1 MDYPLITV
9 VVPIYNVADYV
20 RASVESICQQT
31 YENLEII
38 LINDGSTDDSMD
50 RIADLVAADQR
61 IKVIQQSNQ
70 GLSAAR
76 NAGIE
81 VATGVYITFVD
92 SDDILYLT
100 AIESL
105 YEALVRHHAKIAI
118 GSVERIQDENV
129 LAEIIFEDKVLSLE
143 ELIYRSDSV
152 PHNTMKITAWGKLYA
167 RDLFEDIRY
176 PVGKIH
182 EDEFTTYKLYLK
194 AGEAVTT
201 SSLVYRYVVRPE
213 SITNKPLSIQNMAAL
228 EAFREKHQILESLGM
243 PAQDI
248 LLQYIYN
255 VERLWRA
262 GIVAGNK
269 ELCRQVRTNY
279 WYGFSRL
286 SFKKKLWK
294 MLKYFQHAVRE
305 FWGQKRYR
313 RWLHLKRL
321 FTLLIKGGSFSTPL
335 VFYSEKASLA
345 YHLNFKAASS
355 SIESVLLYLEQG
367 IPMAGE
373 EKFELAVA
381 SLTKPQQPQENYTHF
396 SFSINPFKR
405 LVSCYENKV
414 VQEAHLTDRSLDIY
428 MLGWLKRSKNFDQFV
443 KRVTKIPPRLLEGH
457 LAYQHPIFYKDGEKR
472 LDFIGK
478 VENIEEDYGKLA
490 ERHHLP
496 PLPEKN
502 KSSRTDW
509 RDSYTTS
516 LAQRVYS
523 YYQEDIKRLG
533 YEGDYQDL
541 LDYLKERG
549 E

>member
-1 MDYPLITV
+1 MQLPLITV

-38 LINDGSTDDSMD
+38 LINDGSTDDSMN

-61 IKVIQQSNQ
+61 IKVIHKSNQ

-81 VATGVYITFVD
+81 VAKGAYITFVD

-105 YEALVRHHAKIAI
+105 YEALVQHHAKIAI

-129 LAEIIFEDKVLSLE
+129 LAEIVFEDRLLSLK

-152 PHNTMKITAWGKLYA
+152 SHSTMKVTAWGKLYA
-167 RDLFEDIRY
+167 KDLFDDIRY

-194 AGEAVTT
+194 AGEAATT
-201 SSLVYRYVVRPE
+201 SSLVYRYVVRQE
-213 SITNKPLSIQNMAAL
+213 SIMAQPLSIKNAVAL

-243 PAQDI
+243 PAQEA
-248 LLQYIYN
+248 LGQHRYY
-255 VERLWRA
+255 VMKVWKA
-262 GIVAGNK
+262 GIQQEDK
-269 ELCRQVRTNY
+269 ELCQVAKQAY
-279 WYGFSRL
+279 WYGFKRL
-286 SFKKKLWK
+286 YWKTQLHTIKKYLSVRLIELVGWLNWIRWLEARQMFKLW
-294 MLKYFQHAVRE
+294 
-305 FWGQKRYR
+305 
-313 RWLHLKRL
+313 RL
-321 FTLLIKGGSFSTPL
+321 GESLAHPP
-335 VFYSEKASLA
+335 VFYSDKTGLA
-345 YHLNFKAASS
+345 YHVNFKAASS
-355 SIESVLLYLEQG
+355 SIESVLLYVEQG
-367 IPMAGE
+367 IPMLGE
-373 EKFELAVA
+373 NKFDQAKA
-381 SLTKPQQPQENYTHF
+381 HLTKPSQPYEAYQHF
-396 SFSINPFKR
+396 SFTINPFKR

-414 VQEAHLTDRSLDIY
+414 VQEAHLKDRGFDLY
-428 MLGWLKRSKNFDQFV
+428 LFGWLKSSKSFEQFV
-443 KRVTKIPPRLLEGH
+443 KRVTKIPSRLLEGH
-457 LAYQHPIFYKDGEKR
+457 LAFQHLIFYKDGKSQ

-490 ERHHLP
+490 ELHNLP
-496 PLPEKN
+496 RLPQKN
-502 KSSRTDW
+502 SSSKIDW

-516 LAQRVYS
+516 LAKRVYK
-523 YYQEDIKRLG
+523 YYREDIKCLG
-533 YEGDYQDL
+533 YEKDYQSL

-549 E
+549 K